1 MEHLGTSITV
11 SFLAMGV
18 IFTTLTVLIGVIKIL
33 VSWMPYVAPPPSL
46 KKRKS
51 YGHDDSQTTQNIA
64 IIHATIAHHIGKQPQ
79 EIQIS
84 DIRPL

>member
-18 IFTTLTVLIGVIKIL
+18 IFTTLTVLIGVIKML
-33 VSWMPYVAPPPSL
+33 VSWMPYAAPPPSL
-46 KKRKS
+46 KKRKNTS
-51 YGHDDSQTTQNIA
+51 HDESETTKHIA
-64 IIHATIAHHIGKQPQ
+64 IIHATIAHHIGKQPE
-79 EIQIS
+79 EIEVS